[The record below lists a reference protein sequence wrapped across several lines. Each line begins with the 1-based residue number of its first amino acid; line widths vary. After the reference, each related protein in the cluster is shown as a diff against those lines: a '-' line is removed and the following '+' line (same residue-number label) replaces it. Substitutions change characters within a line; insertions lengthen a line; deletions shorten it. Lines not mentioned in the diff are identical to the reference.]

1 MIVVCGTRTYRIL
14 YIYMGGVLYYMLVP
28 ISDFNT
34 AVPPFLSSP
43 FFLFSSPFLF
53 LFFFLLLVAPEKNRP
68 ENSLVVSFKLCETWS
83 K

>member
-1 MIVVCGTRTYRIL
+1 
-14 YIYMGGVLYYMLVP
+14 MLVP

-53 LFFFLLLVAPEKNRP
+53 LFFFLLLVAPEKNRHVFALFGGAAYRSASV
-68 ENSLVVSFKLCETWS
+68 NDTLRRDN
-83 K
+83 